1 MTRTRAL
8 AILHLTVFIWGFT
21 GILGNE
27 IALDADRLVWW
38 RTAVAAV
45 AMGIWALISK
55 KSLVTNSRE
64 LAAYAGV
71 GVLTAAHWICFFG
84 SIKASNVST
93 ALAVVSTTSFFVA
106 LVAPFIRKA
115 KFEWIELVLGIIVV
129 VGLTIIFKFES
140 DKTLGIVLSLCAA
153 FLAATFSSFNSVLV
167 KTYPPTRIA
176 FYEMLFGMIAVSVY
190 LLFSGRFQSEMFN
203 ITTRD
208 FSLIL
213 ILGIVA
219 TAFAYIVSIDV
230 MKVLSPFTCALTINL
245 EPLYTIVFAL
255 WMYGEREYMSPQFYF
270 GSILILSTLFIDA
283 FYRKKK
289 AAQLGS

>member
-27 IALDADRLVWW
+27 ISLDADRLVWW
-38 RTAVAAV
+38 RTFVAAI
-45 AMGIWALISK
+45 AMAIWALLAK
-55 KSLVTNSRE
+55 KSLVASTRE
-64 LAAYAGV
+64 LVAYAGV

-115 KFEWIELVLGIIVV
+115 KFEWIELVLGVIVV
-129 VGLTIIFKFES
+129 IGLTIIFNFEP
-140 DKTLGIVLSLCAA
+140 DKTWGIILSLCAA
-153 FLAATFSSFNSVLV
+153 LLAATFSSINSVLV
-167 KTYPPTRIA
+167 KSYPPTRIA

-190 LLFSGRFQSEMFN
+190 LVFTGRMETEMFSLN
-203 ITTRD
+203 TRD
-208 FSLIL
+208 LGLIL
-213 ILGIVA
+213 VLGIVA

-255 WMYGEREYMSPQFYF
+255 LMYGEKEYMSPQFYL

-283 FYRKKK
+283 FYRNKKT
-289 AAQLGS
+289 A